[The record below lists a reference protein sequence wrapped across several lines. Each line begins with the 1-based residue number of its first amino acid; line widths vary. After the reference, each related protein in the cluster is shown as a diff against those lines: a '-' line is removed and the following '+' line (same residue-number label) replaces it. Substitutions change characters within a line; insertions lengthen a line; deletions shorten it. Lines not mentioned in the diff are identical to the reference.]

1 MLAYSYLCLPIR
13 KSATTICTIALEL
26 TTVRN
31 RGIQSKVRE
40 NKNRHANDVDD
51 HLFGTTPVGRGLCR
65 LARMAGAA
73 VGHSV
78 EVLCAGSNADLLITQ
93 ALEFDPN
100 AVAIADESK
109 YQQVQEALSP
119 HDIKVFA
126 GMGSI
131 ADLMEMDTID
141 MVLAS
146 IVGFAGLRPTL
157 RAIEHHKPIALANKE
172 TMVVAGQIVTD
183 AASRNNVPILPVD
196 SEHSAIF
203 QSLVGEMGNVDKILL
218 TASGGPF
225 RGRTRQQL
233 EHVTL
238 ADALKHPNWSMGR
251 KVTIDSASL
260 MNKGLE
266 VIEARWLFNIPAERI
281 QVLVHPQSVVHS
293 MVQYIDGSI
302 KAQLG
307 IPTMETPI
315 QYAFSFPARIE
326 SHLPRLDWTKYPQ
339 LTFEEP
345 DTKTFRC
352 LQLAYDAIAR
362 GGNMPCIMNAANEVA
377 VQQFIDGK
385 LTFLQIAD
393 FVEERMQQAP
403 FISNPTLDDLFRT
416 DAEVRAGK

>member
-1 MLAYSYLCLPIR
+1 MKKIAILGSTGSIGTQALNVIR
-13 KSATTICTIALEL
+13 
-26 TTVRN
+26 
-31 RGIQSKVRE
+31 
-40 NKNRHANDVDD
+40 RHRDE
-51 HLFGTTPVGRGLCR
+51 
-65 LARMAGAA
+65 MA
-73 VGHSV
+73 V
-78 EVLCAGSNADLLITQ
+78 EVLCAGSNADLLIAQ

-109 YQQVQEALSP
+109 YQQVQDALTS

-126 GMGSI
+126 GIDSI
-131 ADLMEMDTID
+131 ADLMEMESID

-183 AASRNNVPILPVD
+183 AAARNRVPILPVD

-203 QSLVGEMGNVDKILL
+203 QSLVGEVGGVDKILL

-225 RGRTRQQL
+225 RGWKRDQL
-233 EHVTL
+233 EKVTL

-266 VIEARWLFNIPAERI
+266 VIEARWLFDIPAERI

-293 MVQYIDGSI
+293 MVQYVDGSI

-307 IPTMETPI
+307 VPTMETPI
-315 QYAFSFPARIE
+315 QYAFTFPQRIE
-326 SHLPRLDWTKYPQ
+326 SHLPRLSFEKYSQ
-339 LTFEEP
+339 LTFENP
-345 DTKTFRC
+345 DTDTFRC
-352 LQLAYDAIAR
+352 LPLAYEAIAR

-377 VQQFIDGK
+377 VQQFIEGK
-385 LTFLQIAD
+385 ITFLQIAD
-393 FVEERMQQAP
+393 FVEHQMYTAP
-403 FISNPTLDDLFRT
+403 FIAKPTLDDLFQT
-416 DAEVRAGK
+416 DATVRRL

>member
-1 MLAYSYLCLPIR
+1 MKRIAILGSTGSIGTQALNVIR
-13 KSATTICTIALEL
+13 
-26 TTVRN
+26 
-31 RGIQSKVRE
+31 
-40 NKNRHANDVDD
+40 RHRDE
-51 HLFGTTPVGRGLCR
+51 
-65 LARMAGAA
+65 MA
-73 VGHSV
+73 V

-109 YQQVQEALSP
+109 YQQVQDALAS

-126 GMGSI
+126 GMDSI
-131 ADLMEMDTID
+131 ADLMEMESID

-183 AASRNNVPILPVD
+183 AAARNHVPILPVD

-203 QSLVGEMGNVDKILL
+203 QSLVGEVGGVDKILL

-225 RGRTRQQL
+225 RGWKREQL
-233 EHVTL
+233 EKVTL

-266 VIEARWLFNIPAERI
+266 VIEARWLFDVPAERI

-293 MVQYIDGSI
+293 MVQYVDGSI

-307 IPTMETPI
+307 VPTMETPI
-315 QYAFSFPARIE
+315 QYAFSFPQRIE
-326 SHLPRLDWTKYPQ
+326 SYLPRLSFEKYSQ
-339 LTFEEP
+339 LTFENP
-345 DTKTFRC
+345 DTETFRC
-352 LQLAYDAIAR
+352 LTLAYEAIAR

-377 VQQFIDGK
+377 VQQFIEGK
-385 LTFLQIAD
+385 ISFLQIAD
-393 FVEERMQQAP
+393 TVEHQMQTAT
-403 FISNPTLDDLFRT
+403 FIANPTLDDLFHT
-416 DAEVRAGK
+416 DAEVRGL

>member
-1 MLAYSYLCLPIR
+1 MKDQQKNLSVLGSTGSIGRQTLDVAGFHGFRVAAISGNTNLAL
-13 KSATTICTIALEL
+13 LEA
-26 TTVRN
+26 
-31 RGIQSKVRE
+31 Q
-40 NKNRHANDVDD
+40 
-51 HLFGTTPVGRGLCR
+51 
-65 LARMAGAA
+65 ARRFRPELVAVWSEDGAA
-73 VGHSV
+73 QLRAALGDLPVRVVSGMDGLLEAAVYPEAESV
-78 EVLCAGSNADLLITQ
+78 VT
-93 ALEFDPN
+93 
-100 AVAIADESK
+100 AVSGA
-109 YQQVQEALSP
+109 V
-119 HDIKVFA
+119 
-126 GMGSI
+126 
-131 ADLMEMDTID
+131 
-141 MVLAS
+141 
-146 IVGFAGLRPTL
+146 GLRPTL
-157 RAIEHHKPIALANKE
+157 AAIEAKKRICLANKE
-172 TMVVAGQIVTD
+172 TLVCAGRLVM
-183 AASRNNVPILPVD
+183 AAARKHGAEILPVD

-203 QSLVGEMGNVDKILL
+203 QCLTGRGPGELRRILL

-307 IPTMETPI
+307 IPTMEPPI

-403 FISNPTLDDLFRT
+403 FIANPTLDDLFRT

>member
-1 MLAYSYLCLPIR
+1 MKRIAILGSTGSIGTQALNVIR
-13 KSATTICTIALEL
+13 
-26 TTVRN
+26 
-31 RGIQSKVRE
+31 
-40 NKNRHANDVDD
+40 RHRDE
-51 HLFGTTPVGRGLCR
+51 
-65 LARMAGAA
+65 MA
-73 VGHSV
+73 V

-109 YQQVQEALSP
+109 YQQVQDALAS

-126 GMGSI
+126 GMDSI
-131 ADLMEMDTID
+131 ADLMEMESID

-183 AASRNNVPILPVD
+183 AAARNHVSILPVD

-203 QSLVGEMGNVDKILL
+203 QSLVGEVGGVDKILL

-225 RGRTRQQL
+225 RGWKREQL
-233 EHVTL
+233 EKVTL

-266 VIEARWLFNIPAERI
+266 VIEARWLFDVPAERI

-293 MVQYIDGSI
+293 MVQYVDGSI

-307 IPTMETPI
+307 VPTMETPI
-315 QYAFSFPARIE
+315 QYAFSFPQRIE
-326 SHLPRLDWTKYPQ
+326 SHLPRLSFEKYSQ
-339 LTFEEP
+339 LTFENP
-345 DTKTFRC
+345 DTETFRC
-352 LQLAYDAIAR
+352 LTLAYEAIAR

-377 VQQFIDGK
+377 VQQFIEGK
-385 LTFLQIAD
+385 ISFLQIAD
-393 FVEERMQQAP
+393 TVEHQMQTAT
-403 FISNPTLDDLFRT
+403 FIANPTLDDLFHT
-416 DAEVRAGK
+416 DAEVRGL

>member
-1 MLAYSYLCLPIR
+1 MKRIAILGSTGSIGTQALNVIR
-13 KSATTICTIALEL
+13 
-26 TTVRN
+26 
-31 RGIQSKVRE
+31 
-40 NKNRHANDVDD
+40 RHRD
-51 HLFGTTPVGRGLCR
+51 LF
-65 LARMAGAA
+65 
-73 VGHSV
+73 SV
-78 EVLCAGSNADLLITQ
+78 EVLCAGSNADLLIQQ

-100 AVAIADESK
+100 AVAIADENK

-126 GMGSI
+126 GMSSI

-183 AASRNNVPILPVD
+183 AATRNNVPILPVD

-225 RGRTRQQL
+225 RGYTRQQL

-293 MVQYIDGSI
+293 MVQYIDGII

-307 IPTMETPI
+307 IPTM
-315 QYAFSFPARIE
+315 
-326 SHLPRLDWTKYPQ
+326 
-339 LTFEEP
+339 
-345 DTKTFRC
+345 
-352 LQLAYDAIAR
+352 
-362 GGNMPCIMNAANEVA
+362 
-377 VQQFIDGK
+377 
-385 LTFLQIAD
+385 
-393 FVEERMQQAP
+393 
-403 FISNPTLDDLFRT
+403 
-416 DAEVRAGK
+416 